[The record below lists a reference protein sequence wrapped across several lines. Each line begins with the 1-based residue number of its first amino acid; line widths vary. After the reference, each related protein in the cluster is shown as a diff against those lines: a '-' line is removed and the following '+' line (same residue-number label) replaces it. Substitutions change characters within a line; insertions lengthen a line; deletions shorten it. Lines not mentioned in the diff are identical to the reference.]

1 MRIPKSW
8 VSVMARR
15 IVDTLIAKGLM
26 EPVIPTDSLVEE
38 TEKLLLEELMVEDR
52 LNDEVRQLLKKYESE
67 IEKGRLDF
75 RRLFDMTK
83 QKLVRE
89 RNIVL

>member
-8 VSVMARR
+8 VPVIAKR
-15 IVDTLIAKGLM
+15 IVDNLISKGLI
-26 EPVIPTDSLVEE
+26 EPAIPVNDLTAEAE
-38 TEKLLLEELMVEDR
+38 RLLLDELMVEDR

-75 RRLFDMTK
+75 RKLFDMTK

>member
-8 VSVMARR
+8 VPFLAKR
-15 IVDTLIAKGLM
+15 IIDTLMTKGLM
-26 EPVIPTDSLVEE
+26 EPAVPVEE
-38 TEKLLLEELMVEDR
+38 LLQQTEHLLLDELMVEDR

>member
-8 VSVMARR
+8 VTLMAKK
-15 IVDTLIAKGLM
+15 IVNNLVSKALI
-26 EPVIPTDSLVEE
+26 EPAVPVEQLVEE
-38 TEKLLLEELMVEDR
+38 AERLMLDELMAEDR
-52 LNDEVRQLLKKYESE
+52 LNDEVRQILKKYESE

-75 RRLFDMTK
+75 RKLFDMTK

>member
-8 VSVMARR
+8 VPFMAKQIINNR
-15 IVDTLIAKGLM
+15 VSKGLI
-26 EPVIPTDSLVEE
+26 EPAIDVERLIEE
-38 TEKLLLEELMVEDR
+38 TETLLLDELMAEDR
-52 LNDEVRQLLKKYESE
+52 LNEEVRQLLKKYESE

-75 RRLFDMTK
+75 RKLFDMTK

>member
-8 VSVMARR
+8 VPILAKR
-15 IVDTLIAKGLM
+15 IA
-26 EPVIPTDSLVEE
+26 DSLIGRGLVESLVPVETLAAE
-38 TEKLLLEELMVEDR
+38 TERLLLEELTVEDR
-52 LNDEVRQLLKKYESE
+52 LNEEVRQVLKKFEPE
-67 IEKGRLDF
+67 IEKGRLDY

-89 RNIVL
+89 KNIII

>member
-1 MRIPKSW
+1 MAKKIVNNL
-8 VSVMARR
+8 VSKA
-15 IVDTLIAKGLM
+15 LI
-26 EPVIPTDSLVEE
+26 EPAVPVEQLVEE
-38 TEKLLLEELMVEDR
+38 AERLMLDELMVEDR

-75 RRLFDMTK
+75 RKLFDMTK

>member
-8 VSVMARR
+8 VP
-15 IVDTLIAKGLM
+15 LIARKIVENLTAKSLI
-26 EPVIPTDSLVEE
+26 EPAVSTDELVTA
-38 TEKLLLEELMVEDR
+38 TEQLLLDELMVEDR
-52 LNDEVRQLLKKYESE
+52 LNDEVRQLLRKYESE

-75 RRLFDMTK
+75 RKLFEMTK

>member
-8 VSVMARR
+8 VPLLARQ
-15 IVDTLIAKGLM
+15 IVNNLVNKGLI
-26 EPVIPTDSLVEE
+26 EPPVSVERLIEE
-38 TEKLLLEELMVEDR
+38 TGNLLLDELMAEDR

-67 IEKGRLDF
+67 IAKGRLDF
-75 RRLFDMTK
+75 RKLFDMTK

>member
-1 MRIPKSW
+1 MRIPKNW
-8 VSVMARR
+8 VP
-15 IVDTLIAKGLM
+15 LIAKQIINNLVSKELI
-26 EPVIPTDSLVEE
+26 EPAVPVEQLIE
-38 TEKLLLEELMVEDR
+38 EAGNLILDELMVEDR

-67 IEKGRLDF
+67 IAKGKLDF
-75 RRLFDMTK
+75 RKLFDMTK